1 MIAMLNKSNKFFLII
16 IIAITISNKSTFG
29 SEAYFDLS
37 DQEINIETDFN
48 GKEVIIFGLTDPS
61 FDTIL
66 IIKGPNKNVML
77 SMKERLFGLWFETK
91 KIIYKDIPSIFFIS
105 SSAPVNQ
112 ILKEDII
119 IKKGLLLEKL
129 LINTIT
135 KRNFINQNNLDNW
148 DDNLIRL
155 QKDKGLYHKYEL
167 KIVDEK
173 LFQTRIFFPSKTIP
187 GIYNVD
193 IYQIKNNKII
203 NEKNKRIII
212 KKTGIGEKIYQ
223 FAQKQPISYGIL
235 SILFAVISGL
245 TAAGAFRR
253 L

>member
-1 MIAMLNKSNKFFLII
+1 MIAMLSKSNKFFLII
-16 IIAITISNKSTFG
+16 IIAIIITNKSTFG

-66 IIKGPNKNVML
+66 IIKGPKKNVKL
-77 SMKERLFGLWFETK
+77 SMKERLFGFWLETK
-91 KIIYKDIPSIFFIS
+91 KITYKNIPSIFFIA
-105 SSAPVNQ
+105 SSAPINQ
-112 ILKEDII
+112 ILNEDVI
-119 IKKGLLLEKL
+119 IKKGLLFEKL
-129 LINTIT
+129 ILNVMT
-135 KRNFINQNNLDNW
+135 KRNFVNQSKLDDW
-148 DDNLIRL
+148 GANLIRL
-155 QKDKGLYHKYEL
+155 QKNKGLYREYEL

-173 LFQTRIFFPSKTIP
+173 LFQTRIFFPSSTIP
-187 GIYNVD
+187 GLYNVSIFQVD
-193 IYQIKNNKII
+193 NKIII

-212 KKTGIGEKIYQ
+212 KKTGIGDKVYQ
-223 FAQKQPISYGIL
+223 FAQKKPALYGIL

-245 TAAGAFRR
+245 AAATAFRR